1 MIAVRRRTAAIVIA
15 LVTASRAARAQSTS
29 PRPFRIA
36 YHAPEGAQ
44 CPSERSLRDRLAARL
59 GEDPTRPDARL
70 VVSVTVEREGEG
82 FRGAMTF
89 REGDGEP
96 TGRRVFDGVR
106 SCADLLDTL
115 SLTLSLSLQQLARQ
129 PDAPATPAPPRPTS
143 TPSAE
148 PAVILVPRVDP
159 SARGVTSI
167 APTPPDAPPPPP
179 LPRGLEVAL
188 RVGYGSFDVT
198 DQSAWTTRRYPAG
211 TAVRTEDAFSGS
223 LALDGAVGWRFTDRF
238 SVGARGAWQL
248 LRSASSTLTFSAWTL
263 GLYAR
268 WYIFPSASAGA
279 VDPWLG
285 VGVDVLARFNTST
298 STRFD
303 DVGSTA
309 TSISERA
316 VALPL
321 TLGFDVNVAPRLALG
336 ASAALSRWITWERC
350 FDVRAGTTASHPC
363 SGTGAPP
370 GVDPGGVEYGLADNT
385 WWSLALDLRY
395 TFTL

>member
-1 MIAVRRRTAAIVIA
+1 MIAVRRRTAAIVVA
-15 LVTASRAARAQSTS
+15 VVTASRAAQTQSTS
-29 PRPFRIA
+29 PLRPFRIE
-36 YHAPEGAQ
+36 YRAPESAQ

-70 VVSVTVEREGEG
+70 VVSVSVERAGG
-82 FRGAMTF
+82 SLRGAMTF
-89 REGDGEP
+89 REGDGEA
-96 TGRRVFDGVR
+96 TGRRVFEGAR

-115 SLTLSLSLQQLARQ
+115 SLTLSLSLQEFARQ
-129 PDAPATPAPPRPTS
+129 PEAPATPTAPTRSDEPT
-143 TPSAE
+143 
-148 PAVILVPRVDP
+148 VILVPRVHP

-167 APTPPDAPPPPP
+167 APTPPDPPSPPPT
-179 LPRGLEVAL
+179 PRGVEVAL

-198 DQSAWTTRRYPAG
+198 DQAAWTTRRYPAG
-211 TAVRTEDAFSGS
+211 TAVRTDDAFSGS
-223 LALDGAVGWRFTDRF
+223 LMLDGAAGWRFTDRF

-248 LRSASSTLTFSAWTL
+248 LRSESSTLAYSAWTL

-268 WYIFPSASAGA
+268 WYIFPSAATGSI
-279 VDPWLG
+279 DPWVG
-285 VGVDVLARFNTST
+285 VGVDVIARFNTST

-321 TLGFDVNVAPRLALG
+321 SLGFDVNVAPRLALG
-336 ASAALSRWITWERC
+336 ASATLSRWITWERC
-350 FDVRAGTTASHPC
+350 FDVQAGTSASHPC

-370 GVDPGGVEYGLADNT
+370 GVDLSSVQYGLADNT

-395 TFTL
+395 TLAL